1 MNNRSIRHSLMKY
14 RWVAVFVILVALYL
28 AKLWQENNCLKREL
42 SLLRNSSKIPETS
55 GNRIL
60 TEKPESELGASPED
74 LNKSANQA
82 EPAAST
88 VARDIAFMRNKLLQN
103 AEKLG
108 REWATRDF
116 TRICLYLPELTE
128 DQKDQ
133 VLAALEQKYLES
145 VQSKFGPERSEVKR
159 TGESDELNIDQ
170 EMSRILTSEQFATHA
185 AIAKARQVSEA
196 EDAAAAELRKIRNSL
211 DLTISQK
218 DAIFQELAENELRRY
233 EALAVSSDVQTLTD
247 DTPEQTKERIIR
259 SHLTPEQI
267 AVMYENP
274 AGEPERGEKGAAQ

>member
-1 MNNRSIRHSLMKY
+1 M
-14 RWVAVFVILVALYL
+14 
-28 AKLWQENNCLKREL
+28 
-42 SLLRNSSKIPETS
+42 
-55 GNRIL
+55 
-60 TEKPESELGASPED
+60 GASPED